1 MSNLPLVLDHLKIV
15 LVAVVFAI
23 MVGLP
28 LGVGAYLF
36 APFRKVILRFADVLQ
51 TIPSLALMGVIMT
64 VLGAGKPTV
73 VVGLVLYSLLPI
85 VTNTYI
91 GLESVSPGIKEAAV
105 GMGMTKLHCLVRV
118 ELPIAFPVIFT
129 GIRIATVTSIG
140 SAVFATY
147 VGGGGLGSLI
157 HRGIRIQNM
166 GMILYGTF
174 ALMCMAMIFDF
185 GMGFIQK
192 RLASRPM

>member
-1 MSNLPLVLDHLKIV
+1 MSNLSLVFDHLKIV
-15 LVAVVFAI
+15 LVAVIFAI
-23 MVGLP
+23 TVGLP
-28 LGVGAYLF
+28 LGICAYFF
-36 APFRKVILRFADVLQ
+36 APFRRIILRLADVLQ

-64 VLGAGKPTV
+64 ALGAGKPTV

-91 GLESVSPGIKEAAV
+91 GLKSVSPGIKEAAI
-105 GMGMTKLHCLVRV
+105 GMGMTKLYCLIRV

-129 GIRIATVTSIG
+129 GVRIATVTSIG

-174 ALMCMAMIFDF
+174 ALMAMAMVFDF